1 MSNPKSDLG
10 GSGLCPEP
18 RGLSLLVSRKI
29 EKDGTEMPSSCKPK
43 MALVSLLS
51 VALSSILVKQVYY
64 SISNDFN
71 FTLFQK
77 CT

>member
-29 EKDGTEMPSSCKPK
+29 EKDGTEMPGSEH
-43 MALVSLLS
+43 
-51 VALSSILVKQVYY
+51 ILV
-64 SISNDFN
+64 
-71 FTLFQK
+71 
-77 CT
+77 